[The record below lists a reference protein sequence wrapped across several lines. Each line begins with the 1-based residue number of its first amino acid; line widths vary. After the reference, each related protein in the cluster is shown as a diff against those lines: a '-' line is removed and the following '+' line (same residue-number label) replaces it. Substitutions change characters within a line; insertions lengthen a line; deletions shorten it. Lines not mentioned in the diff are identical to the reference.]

1 MPRNKEFNQD
11 EVLDKA
17 IQLFW
22 EKGYNACSM
31 QDVVDG
37 LGLSRS
43 SIYDTFT
50 DKKNLFLQ
58 SLKKYQEDYT
68 SIVINMLNNSSDIRK
83 TLEDI
88 FDNIVQDVEK
98 CLLKGCFMTNSTI
111 ELAHTDEEI
120 SQIINGNKQQIELAL
135 EKALQKG
142 QDSGQI
148 SQKNNPKVLSKYL
161 YSNLAGL
168 RVIAKN
174 KPHPDE
180 IREVINVIMQAL

>member
-11 EVLDKA
+11 EVLDKS

-68 SIVINMLNNSSDIRK
+68 SIVINMLRDSSDIRK
-83 TLEDI
+83 TLQDI
-88 FDNIVQDVEK
+88 FDSIVQDVEK
-98 CLLKGCFMTNSTI
+98 CSQKGCFMTNSTI
-111 ELAHTDEEI
+111 ELAHTDEEVAK
-120 SQIINGNKQQIELAL
+120 IIGSNKQQL
-135 EKALQKG
+135 ESAFERALQKG
-142 QDSGQI
+142 QDLGQI
-148 SQKNNPKVLSKYL
+148 SPKNNPKILSKYL

-180 IREVINVIMQAL
+180 IREIIALIMQVL

>member
-50 DKKNLFLQ
+50 DKKNLFLE

-68 SIVINMLNNSSDIRK
+68 SIVINMLRDSSDIRK
-83 TLEDI
+83 TIEDI
-88 FDNIVQDVEK
+88 FYSIVRDVEK
-98 CLLKGCFMTNSTI
+98 CSQKGCFMTNSTI

-135 EKALQKG
+135 ENALQKG
-142 QDSGQI
+142 QDLGQI
-148 SQKNNPKVLSKYL
+148 SQKNNSKVLAKYL

-168 RVIAKN
+168 RVITKN
-174 KPHPDE
+174 KTHSDE
-180 IREVINVIMQAL
+180 IKEIINLIMQTL

>member
-11 EVLDKA
+11 EVLDKS

-50 DKKNLFLQ
+50 DKRNLFLQ

-68 SIVINMLNNSSDIRK
+68 SIVINMLRDSSDIRK
-83 TLEDI
+83 TLQDI
-88 FDNIVQDVEK
+88 FDSIVQDVEK
-98 CLLKGCFMTNSTI
+98 CSQKGCFMTNSTI
-111 ELAHTDEEI
+111 ELAHTDEEVAK
-120 SQIINGNKQQIELAL
+120 IIGSNKQQLESAF

-142 QDSGQI
+142 QDLGQI
-148 SQKNNPKVLSKYL
+148 SPKNNPKILSKYL

-180 IREVINVIMQAL
+180 IREIIALIMQAL

>member
-11 EVLDKA
+11 EVLDKS

-50 DKKNLFLQ
+50 DKRNLFLQ

-68 SIVINMLNNSSDIRK
+68 SIVINMLRDSSDIRK
-83 TLEDI
+83 TLQDI
-88 FDNIVQDVEK
+88 FDSIVQDVEK
-98 CLLKGCFMTNSTI
+98 CSQKGCFMTNSTI
-111 ELAHTDEEI
+111 ELAHTDEEVAK
-120 SQIINGNKQQIELAL
+120 IIGSNKQQL
-135 EKALQKG
+135 ESAFERALQKG
-142 QDSGQI
+142 QDLGQI
-148 SQKNNPKVLSKYL
+148 SPKNNPKILSKYL

-180 IREVINVIMQAL
+180 IREIIALIMQAL